1 MVPLEFFAKFLDSES
16 GADRKSAKVIGQR
29 RARAVLRELFRRDK
43 IRQAMIELVFRFIHL
58 LAQEMESG

>member
-1 MVPLEFFAKFLDSES
+1 MVPLEFFAKFLDSEP
-16 GADRKSAKVIGQR
+16 GAERKSAKVIGQR
-29 RARAVLRELFRRDK
+29 RARAVLRELFRRDE